1 MCSGSLDVAPIDD
14 GLEDD
19 FEEPPHIVNTKIHVT
34 TLDVIVSVNGF
45 FCDCGIFGI
54 STQPPV
60 ASVSGSYNTCA
71 SQIGVLATN

>member
-34 TLDVIVSVNGF
+34 TLDVIVSV
-45 FCDCGIFGI
+45 
-54 STQPPV
+54 SLETQLKNIAV
-60 ASVSGSYNTCA
+60 NAEW
-71 SQIGVLATN
+71 